1 MISGKS
7 LISVLLCCIAI
18 TLIFLA
24 KDLDNTAYISPFHS
38 KWPLGAQGQL
48 QNSSSSMN
56 ATLPLPELY
65 KLAQKSVV
73 YVSIYDS
80 AVGLIGS
87 GSGFIYDKAGHI
99 LTNYHVAV
107 PDVIGQLST
116 DVTFYDGS
124 VYPTELVGAD
134 PFTDTAVLLVKNDTE
149 NELVPLPLA
158 NSSTVLPGE
167 RVAAFGAPNSLRKT
181 VTEGIVSALGRSQDA
196 PITAL
201 GATFKQYGMIQTDAD
216 INPGNSGGPLLNM
229 KGQVIG
235 MNSMRTAVPTDPT
248 GQTFEIFPGI
258 NFAISSNTLQKIVPS
273 LISTGSFE
281 HPWLG
286 INGVDITSEI
296 AQLIDLSEPKGV
308 LVQQV
313 VNDSPAQKAGI
324 IGGTV
329 PTELPRQGTSILL
342 GGDLI
347 TQADGKT
354 IRNLDD
360 LLLHVE
366 EKKKVG
372 DTLQL
377 TILRNGETERVDLVI
392 GQRAAPTIIP
402 RG

>member
-1 MISGKS
+1 MITSKS
-7 LISVLLCCIAI
+7 LALFLFFWIVI
-18 TLIFLA
+18 TLTS
-24 KDLDNTAYISPFHS
+24 LDKGLNDDPYVLPFS
-38 KWPLGAQGQL
+38 NNWLPVTQAQL
-48 QNSSSSMN
+48 QNSSSFSN
-56 ATLPLPELY
+56 TTLSLPELY
-65 KLAQKSVV
+65 KAAQKSVV
-73 YVSIYDS
+73 YISIYDS

-87 GSGFIYDKAGHI
+87 GSGFVYDKAGHI

-116 DVTFYDGS
+116 DVTFYDGT

-134 PFTDTAVLLVKNDTE
+134 PFTDTAVLLVKNNTE
-149 NELVPLPLA
+149 NKLDPLPLA
-158 NSSTVLPGE
+158 NSSNVLPGE
-167 RVAAFGAPNSLRKT
+167 RVAAFGAPNSLRNT
-181 VTEGIVSALGRSQDA
+181 MTEGIVSALGRSQDA

-229 KGQVIG
+229 KGEVIG

-248 GQTFEIFPGI
+248 GETFEIFPGI
-258 NFAISSNTLQKIVPS
+258 NFAISSNTLKKVIPS

-296 AQLIDLSEPKGV
+296 AQLMDLSEPKGI

-324 IGGTV
+324 LGGTI

-347 TQADGKT
+347 IQADDRT

-377 TILRNGETERVDLVI
+377 TILRNGQIERVDVVI
-392 GQRAAPTIIP
+392 GQRAAPTIVT